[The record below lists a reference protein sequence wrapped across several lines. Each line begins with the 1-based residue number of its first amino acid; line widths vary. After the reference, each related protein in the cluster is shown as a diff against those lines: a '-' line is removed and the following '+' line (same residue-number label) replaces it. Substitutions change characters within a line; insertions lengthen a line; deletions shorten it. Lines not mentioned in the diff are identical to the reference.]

1 MKTLIKNGT
10 VFNPRTGFNKK
21 QDVYVVEGYV
31 REIADHIDKDAD
43 RIIDAEGCWV
53 TPGLIDVHVHLREPG
68 FEYKETITTGS
79 MSAAAG
85 GFTTICAMPNTKPA
99 MDNAKLIDDIQA
111 KIEKE
116 SHVHVLPI
124 GAITIGQQGE
134 KIVDI
139 EALARSGVCA
149 LSEDGK
155 SVMDAKVLH
164 DAMIR
169 AKEEGLPI
177 LSHCED
183 INLAKGG
190 CMHQGD
196 RAQAI
201 GVIGIASEAE
211 DIIVA
216 RDIMLAKITGA
227 RLHLCHI
234 STAGSVDLLRQAK
247 EKGMDI
253 TAEVCPHHFTLTE
266 EAVTADNTNM
276 KMSPP
281 LRSKA
286 DLKAIK
292 KAFKEGIIDIIAT
305 DHAPHSVEDK
315 SGGLEKAANGIVGLE
330 TAVPLGMTELVEQDI
345 LTPMAFIKTL
355 TYNPAK
361 MLGIDK
367 GILEEGKEA
376 DITIINPT
384 ERYTVDIH
392 KFHSKSHNS
401 PFNGKEVVGRVTHTI
416 VGGKVVYTYQGV

>member
-10 VFNPRTGFNKK
+10 VFNPRTGLKKK
-21 QDVYVVEGYV
+21 QDVYIVEGYV
-31 REIADHIDKDAD
+31 KEIANHIDEEAD
-43 RIIDAEGCWV
+43 RIIEAEGCWV

-68 FEYKETITTGS
+68 SEYKETIATGS

-99 MDNAKLIDDIQA
+99 MDNAELVQEINA

-124 GAITIGQQGE
+124 GAITLGQQGE
-134 KIVDI
+134 TIVDV
-139 EALARSGVCA
+139 EALAKVGVCA

-155 SVMDAKVLH
+155 SVMDTKVLLH
-164 DAMIR
+164 AMIR
-169 AKEEGLPI
+169 AKEQGLPI

-190 CMHQGD
+190 CMHQGE
-196 RAQAI
+196 RAETL
-201 GVIGIASEAE
+201 GVIGIPSKAE

-216 RDIMLAKITGA
+216 RDITLAKLTGVK
-227 RLHLCHI
+227 LHLCHI
-234 STAGSVDLLRQAK
+234 STAGSATLLRKAK
-247 EKGMDI
+247 KAGMDI

-266 EAVTADNTNM
+266 EAVTLDNTNM

-281 LRSKA
+281 LRSEA
-286 DLKAIK
+286 DLIAIK
-292 KAFKEGIIDIIAT
+292 GAFREGIIDIIAT

-315 SGGLEKAANGIVGLE
+315 AGGLEKAANGIVGLE
-330 TAVPLGMTELVEQDI
+330 TAVPLGITELIEKDI

-401 PFNGKEVVGRVTHTI
+401 PFNGREVMGRVTHTI
-416 VGGKVVYTYQGV
+416 VAGKVVYTYQGV

>member
-1 MKTLIKNGT
+1 MKTLIKNGI
-10 VFNPRTGFNKK
+10 VFNPKAGFQKK

-31 REIADHIDKDAD
+31 REIANHIDKEAD

-68 FEYKETITTGS
+68 FEYKETIATGS

-139 EALARSGVCA
+139 EALAKSGICA

-169 AKEEGLPI
+169 AKEVGLPI

-216 RDIMLAKITGA
+216 RDIILAKITGA

-286 DLKAIK
+286 DLKTIK

-367 GILEEGKEA
+367 GILEEGKVA

-416 VGGKVVYTYQGV
+416 VGGNVVYTYQGI